1 MHRGQ
6 GFPHRCPLVPRRH
19 GGAGRVG
26 GTVGVALDEARQEN
40 RDYRDGRR
48 RREDHCDVNC

>member
-1 MHRGQ
+1 MYRG
-6 GFPHRCPLVPRRH
+6 GSFPHRCPLMPRRH

-26 GTVGVALDEARQEN
+26 GTAGVALDEARQEN

-48 RREDHCDVNC
+48 REDHCDVNC

>member
-1 MHRGQ
+1 MHRSRGL
-6 GFPHRCPLVPRRH
+6 PHRCPLVPRRH

-48 RREDHCDVNC
+48 REDHCDVNC